1 MSALTIYSDKDAS
14 QHQWDS
20 TDAAEIA
27 QQLNAKGVRFERWAA
42 DRDLGHDPA
51 PEAVIEAYQHA
62 IDKLVAEKGYQSWDV
77 ISLRADNPQ
86 KDALRAKFLNE
97 HTHGEDEVRFFVEGA
112 GLFCL
117 HIGDEVY
124 QVLCE
129 KNDLISVPAGTPHWF
144 DMGSEPNFTA
154 ILFSITRKAGWPS
167 LLVTQLRM
175 RIHAWPDLFSSPCG
189 RVGVRAPAR
198 TTR

>member
-1 MSALTIYSDKDAS
+1 
-14 QHQWDS
+14 
-20 TDAAEIA
+20 
-27 QQLNAKGVRFERWAA
+27 
-42 DRDLGHDPA
+42 
-51 PEAVIEAYQHA
+51 VIEAYQHA

-86 KDALRAKFLNE
+86 KEALRAKFLNE

-154 ILFSITRKAGWPS
+154 IRIFDNPEGWVAQFTGDAIADAYPRARAFLPLPVGEGRGEGKRYAALSHTPPADPAQSPTLRGSPSVHAVHGFPSSDGAQSPYSGFCPHPHLPAAGSPS
-167 LLVTQLRM
+167 
-175 RIHAWPDLFSSPCG
+175 
-189 RVGVRAPAR
+189 
-198 TTR
+198 

>member
-1 MSALTIYSDKDAS
+1 MSALTIYA
-14 QHQWDS
+14 DS
-20 TDAAEIA
+20 RPDTPVWHSTLGAEI
-27 QQLNAKGVRFERWAA
+27 QQRLNAKGVRFERWQA
-42 DRDLGHDPA
+42 DRDLGDA
-51 PEAVIEAYQHA
+51 PTAETVIGAYQHA
-62 IDKLVAEKGYQSWDV
+62 IDRLVAENGYQSWDV

-86 KDALRAKFLNE
+86 KEALREKFLNE

-154 ILFSITRKAGWPS
+154 IRIFDNPEGWVAKFTGSEIAAGFPR
-167 LLVTQLRM
+167 L
-175 RIHAWPDLFSSPCG
+175 A
-189 RVGVRAPAR
+189 
-198 TTR
+198 